1 MSETNKKSPSVK
13 SNPDQKAALAHS
25 PSNEKVL
32 AEHADAI
39 RALDK
44 QAGATIVE
52 IGRRLIEAK
61 ALVGHGN
68 WLPWLEREFR
78 WTAETALRFMQ
89 VTEAVGK
96 NNKLLD
102 LNCGVS
108 SLYLLAAPSTPPEA
122 VEAVIDR
129 AKTGEKVTG
138 DEVKKVVHEA
148 KSKSFTRPPDS
159 GTKKRGG
166 EENHDERMKSARY
179 KLEAFIR
186 DYFDMAE
193 WKELCEAIKKQL
205 GAKHV

>member
-13 SNPDQKAALAHS
+13 NNPDQKAALAHF

-44 QAGATIVE
+44 QAGATVVD

-96 NNKLLD
+96 NNLD
-102 LNCGVS
+102 IGVS

-148 KSKSFTRPPDS
+148 KSKSSPRPPDS

-166 EENHDERMKSARY
+166 EETKRHDERMKSARY

-193 WKELCEAIKKQL
+193 WKELCEAITKQL

>member
-122 VEAVIDR
+122 VEAVIER

-138 DEVKKVVHEA
+138 AEVKKVVHEA
-148 KSKSFTRPPDS
+148 KSKSSPRPPDS

-166 EENHDERMKSARY
+166 EEIKRHDERMKSARY

-186 DYFDMAE
+186 DMAE
-193 WKELCEAIKKQL
+193 WKDVIEAIKTQL

>member
-44 QAGATIVE
+44 QAGAAIVE

-68 WLPWLEREFR
+68 WLPWLVREFR

-89 VTEAVGK
+89 VAEAVGK

-102 LNCGVS
+102 LDIGVS

-122 VEAVIDR
+122 VEKPGTPR
-129 AKTGEKVTG
+129 PK
-138 DEVKKVVHEA
+138 
-148 KSKSFTRPPDS
+148 KSK
-159 GTKKRGG
+159 GK
-166 EENHDERMKSARY
+166 
-179 KLEAFIR
+179 
-186 DYFDMAE
+186 
-193 WKELCEAIKKQL
+193 
-205 GAKHV
+205 